1 GCDGSDG
8 SAATDVES
16 TGCSAEFFPLLTAAI
31 LVDGG
36 RGGRLVQIRRQ
47 LLRSAPVAV
56 LKTGPA
62 TSTPAVVRS
71 LARRSSAGRDGSGDL
86 LLKDQERVAA
96 MVEAEGG
103 TRLGDD
109 LELEDLTFCDREKES
124 LEDKD

>member
-1 GCDGSDG
+1 MVGLKSSYCLCGDLGDQGCDGSDG

-56 LKTGPA
+56 LRRRN
-62 TSTPAVVRS
+62 RS
-71 LARRSSAGRDGSGDL
+71 KIKIKCFNISPSIRQA
-86 LLKDQERVAA
+86 Q
-96 MVEAEGG
+96 
-103 TRLGDD
+103 
-109 LELEDLTFCDREKES
+109 
-124 LEDKD
+124 